1 METQAQTQTVGI
13 AWRLFAPSDSGGKV
27 YSIAVIGNALV
38 VAWGRRS
45 SAGGNGPGSQS
56 KVERFPSHA
65 AALTAAMERTAA
77 KEQREYVMDVLPRK
91 LDVTGRLANG
101 NTVGA
106 ILFHGVT
113 V

>member
-1 METQAQTQTVGI
+1 METQTKIVGI
-13 AWRLFAPSDSGGKV
+13 AWRLLAPSDSGGKV
-27 YSIAVIGNALV
+27 YSIAVIGSALV
-38 VAWGRRS
+38 VAWGRRTA
-45 SAGGNGPGSQS
+45 AGGNGAGSQS
-56 KVERFPSHA
+56 KVEPYPSHA
-65 AALTAAMERTAA
+65 AALAAAMERTIA
-77 KEQREYVMDVLPRK
+77 KQDRGYEMDVLPRQ